1 MGRVWAMAV
10 QSRGSAEAAGYRVA
24 VLETAAVLFGWLLDP
39 WLDYDQPLATL
50 SGSVAV
56 AVCGG
61 GYRPGLVGA
70 ALGSLARNPLQ
81 GGC

>member
-1 MGRVWAMAV
+1 
-10 QSRGSAEAAGYRVA
+10 
-24 VLETAAVLFGWLLDP
+24 VLFGWLLDP